1 MLKSLNFWEAVATLV
16 GTIIGAG
23 ILGIP
28 FAVSK
33 VGFGV
38 GLLLLVFLGLA
49 VMFVHLMV
57 GELMLRTKEDHQI
70 TGCIKKYLGR
80 GWAAIEYCSLIV
92 GNCGALLAYV
102 IGVGSVL
109 AALWGGSK
117 DLFSIVFWFFGAII
131 LYFGLKWVKVVE
143 LVMVL
148 GVFIVIAAIAGLS
161 LPSFQGLPWFNSFN
175 LNDLLLPY
183 GVILFA
189 FAGTGSIFSVKRIL
203 NNERRLIK
211 KAIIVSGLIAMV
223 IYVLFTLIVLG
234 VCDGKITEVAT
245 VSLGN
250 MVGPALI
257 VAGNIFAFFTLST
270 SFLSLGIGLK
280 QILEFDLRVDRRI
293 AWLLVAL
300 APFLLFLSGFKDFIS
315 ILSLVGS
322 ISFGV
327 SGLLIIAAYRRAKK
341 LGDQRPAYALA
352 RSSLIEIALCLM
364 FAAGIVY
371 SFWDMI
377 R

>member
-1 MLKSLNFWEAVATLV
+1 
-16 GTIIGAG
+16 
-23 ILGIP
+23 
-28 FAVSK
+28 
-33 VGFGV
+33 
-38 GLLLLVFLGLA
+38 
-49 VMFVHLMV
+49 
-57 GELMLRTKEDHQI
+57 
-70 TGCIKKYLGR
+70 
-80 GWAAIEYCSLIV
+80 
-92 GNCGALLAYV
+92 
-102 IGVGSVL
+102 
-109 AALWGGSK
+109 
-117 DLFSIVFWFFGAII
+117 
-131 LYFGLKWVKVVE
+131 
-143 LVMVL
+143 
-148 GVFIVIAAIAGLS
+148 
-161 LPSFQGLPWFNSFN
+161 
-175 LNDLLLPY
+175 
-183 GVILFA
+183 
-189 FAGTGSIFSVKRIL
+189 
-203 NNERRLIK
+203 
-211 KAIIVSGLIAMV
+211 
-223 IYVLFTLIVLG
+223 
-234 VCDGKITEVAT
+234 
-245 VSLGN
+245 
-250 MVGPALI
+250 LI